1 MKSLTYVLKIT
12 AIALNTYFSAWLLL
26 FVCSGYGGHPLSLYA
41 WLSSMICA
49 VPPVTLIT
57 IALTF
62 HKNLK
67 ILNSVLRIIAVIL
80 NAGLLISLIL
90 FQHEILD
97 DLVLVPYLI
106 YCGLPLLNLLI
117 LALTLRK
124 EKEKN
129 ENFSKNAAFAGHN
142 KRFTLHE
149 IRDAIFY
156 YQHLTGQERLYTK
169 E

>member
-41 WLSSMICA
+41 WVSSILICA

-67 ILNSVLRIIAVIL
+67 ILNSVLTIIAIIL
-80 NAGLLISLIL
+80 NAHLPESPIVPACSRQGSRSLI
-90 FQHEILD
+90 
-97 DLVLVPYLI
+97 
-106 YCGLPLLNLLI
+106 
-117 LALTLRK
+117 
-124 EKEKN
+124 
-129 ENFSKNAAFAGHN
+129 
-142 KRFTLHE
+142 
-149 IRDAIFY
+149 
-156 YQHLTGQERLYTK
+156 
-169 E
+169 

>member
-41 WLSSMICA
+41 CLSCILICA

-67 ILNSVLRIIAVIL
+67 ILTSVLRIIAIIL
-80 NAGLLISLIL
+80 NAHLLIPLIW
-90 FQHEILD
+90 FHHEIYCHVHRDRMAENQKLNT
-97 DLVLVPYLI
+97 PYHH
-106 YCGLPLLNLLI
+106 
-117 LALTLRK
+117 
-124 EKEKN
+124 
-129 ENFSKNAAFAGHN
+129 FAG
-142 KRFTLHE
+142 
-149 IRDAIFY
+149 
-156 YQHLTGQERLYTK
+156 TK
-169 E
+169 